1 MSKLA
6 GWLVGW
12 LAGRLVGW
20 LVGWFVGSLV
30 RWFVGSLVRWFVGS
44 LVRCVGL
51 HVSNSLHHA
60 THTHLSTVPPE
71 FSIFPNPIGAHDK
84 PATPCAFAPTPTPAP
99 APTSTPALE
108 SGLVRAVSSAIVK
121 TS

>member
-1 MSKLA
+1 VSKLA

-12 LAGRLVGW
+12 FVGRLVR
-20 LVGWFVGSLV
+20 WFIGSLV

-44 LVRCVGL
+44 LRWPCMSVQVD
-51 HVSNSLHHA
+51 SLHHA

-71 FSIFPNPIGAHDK
+71 FSMLPNPIGAHDK
-84 PATPCAFAPTPTPAP
+84 PATPCAFALALALALAP
-99 APTSTPALE
+99 APTSTSTPALE
-108 SGLVRAVSSAIVK
+108 SGLVRAVSSAIVT